1 MGNGGENTYADVRLR
16 ERLQDMPGTACG
28 NSTMQTR
35 KLYLTVDSPFSACRE
50 CIEWLLLA
58 HFFERQPRFAADK
71 WCIIS
76 DFITSFRCA
85 LYNVISHFI

>member
-1 MGNGGENTYADVRLR
+1 MGNGEGNTYGNVSLH
-16 ERLQDMPGTACG
+16 ECLQNMLDMVCG
-28 NSTMQTR
+28 SSIMQTR
-35 KLYLTVDSPFSACRE
+35 KLYLAVDNPFSACRE

-58 HFFERQPRFAADK
+58 HFFERQPRFAAGK

-85 LYNVISHFI
+85 LYNGIAHLV

>member
-1 MGNGGENTYADVRLR
+1 MGNGRDNTYADVRLR
-16 ERLQDMPGTACG
+16 ERLQDMPGTDRG

-58 HFFERQPRFAADK
+58 HFLRDNHVLPQTNGA
-71 WCIIS
+71 
-76 DFITSFRCA
+76 
-85 LYNVISHFI
+85 